1 MTRAI
6 EVGQIIT
13 ERQKGK
19 PLEQVGAEFGVSG
32 ERIRQVLK
40 EHYGTTKTA
49 LLIEAEVARELGVT
63 HFLLARIRNRGIVKP
78 QHFGVRYLYSEQDV
92 EFLKRYIQERSVCPI
107 CDGPKRISSRACHPC
122 WQRHRW
128 LREQKEGGGALEEA
142 MI

>member
-63 HFLLARIRNRGIVKP
+63 PFLLARIRKRGIVKP
-78 QHFGVRYLYSEQDV
+78 QHFGVRYFYSEQDV
-92 EFLKRYIQERSVCPI
+92 EEVKRYIQEHRVCPI
-107 CDGPKRISSRACHPC
+107 CGGPKNTTSRACHPC
-122 WQRHRW
+122 WQRHRQ
-128 LREQKEGGGALEEA
+128 LLADEQVATHSG
-142 MI
+142 